1 MALDQY
7 PALKPAEGE
16 VIDREVY
23 FSEDLL
29 VKAFALGPGAS
40 IAPHEHE
47 AQTNVFHILQG
58 TATVTQG
65 TEKAVVDAPGIVVHD
80 RGVPHGARNDT
91 DEVVVFTATMGPMG

>member
-7 PALKPAEGE
+7 PALEPAEGE

-47 AQTNVFHILQG
+47 TQTNVFHILKGQV
-58 TATVTQG
+58 TVQQRD
-65 TEKAVVDAPGIVVHD
+65 EESVVTAPGIVVHD
-80 RGVPHGARNDT
+80 RGVPHGARNET
-91 DEVVVFTATMGPMG
+91 DGVVVFTATMGPMG